1 MLLYI
6 FILIYSRCSARKVDL
21 ICSTYYF
28 FGTFYIAVNYGN
40 RPCVELLLVLG
51 ADPPSWARPLHATA
65 TKGRTEFKKL
75 LFQQSS
81 LFSFSLSF
89 SSSAAATGTGIGT
102 GIVRG
107 AASAASQDC
116 IDMTP
121 LHDAAYKGQLET
133 YALLLVHA
141 SANAFLRDHLDYLA
155 SDHLDQ
161 GQG

>member
-21 ICSTYYF
+21 ICSNYYF

-102 GIVRG
+102 GIERG
-107 AASAASQDC
+107 AASAAVQDC
-116 IDMTP
+116 SGYSGIRKRRIF
-121 LHDAAYKGQLET
+121 A
-133 YALLLVHA
+133 
-141 SANAFLRDHLDYLA
+141 
-155 SDHLDQ
+155 
-161 GQG
+161 